1 MTDKKLSI
9 LRNSWSECDASLR
22 SIGMKDA
29 EGIQKKQSRK
39 EWSELIEF
47 LRSIDFLNGNSEL
60 SELGREYYKSKF
72 ILNDDKLAT
81 EFLSGALKRFL
92 PTQAIC
98 QLLWG
103 RPNLNKQSVY
113 RLLVLEEYI
122 NSKEFKEQDLGGF
135 LMLLNQ
141 CNILK
146 YNKKS
151 SAITVLYNPRTSEDV
166 EISTKFLSPETPYSN
181 VRNLREI
188 LRNSTEFVHWFDK
201 HFSLK
206 GLEPLH
212 DEADGTKINEIKI
225 LSGITSGRVND
236 RLRDD
241 FIRFRDEMKT
251 RQITVELRILCN
263 KDILNDIHDR
273 WIVSKNSAFNIPPI
287 DTIFQGQY
295 SEMKQTENRPPF
307 EEWWSKGLD
316 IVAQWQGIVSQFE
329 KQPSEKPN

>member
-1 MTDKKLSI
+1 M
-9 LRNSWSECDASLR
+9 R
-22 SIGMKDA
+22 DA

-39 EWSELIEF
+39 EWSEVTDF
-47 LRSIDFLNGNSEL
+47 LKSIDFLNDNTEL
-60 SELGREYYKSKF
+60 TDIGREYYKSKF
-72 ILNDDKLAT
+72 ILNDDN
-81 EFLSGALKRFL
+81 LSAEILGSALKRFL

-141 CNILK
+141 CSILK

-151 SAITVLYNPRTSEDV
+151 SGVTILYNPRTSEDV

-212 DEADGTKINEIKI
+212 DEADGTKINEIRI
-225 LSGITSGRVND
+225 LSGITSGRVNE

-251 RQITVELRILCN
+251 RQINAELRILCN
-263 KDILNDIHDR
+263 KEILNDIHDR
-273 WIVSKNSAFNIPPI
+273 WIVSKNSVFNIPPV

-295 SEMKQTENRPPF
+295 SEMKKTENRPPF
-307 EEWWSKGLD
+307 EEWWLNGLD
-316 IVAQWQGIVSQFE
+316 IIAQWQEIMSQSE
-329 KQPSEKPN
+329 KQSSDKSN

>member
-1 MTDKKLSI
+1 MKVVAEKNQNI
-9 LRNSWSECDASLR
+9 LKNSWAECDDILK
-22 SIGMKDA
+22 SIGMRDT
-29 EGIQKKQSRK
+29 ETIQKNKGKK
-39 EWSELIEF
+39 EWSEIIDF
-47 LRSIDFLNGNSEL
+47 LRSIDFVCGNEKL
-60 SELGREYYKSKF
+60 TEIGREYYKRKF
-72 ILNDDKLAT
+72 ILNDDEMGT
-81 EFLSGALKRFL
+81 EILTGALKRFL

-113 RLLVLEEYI
+113 RLLLLEEYI
-122 NSKEFKEQDLGGF
+122 NPKEFKEQDLGGF

-141 CNILK
+141 CGILK
-146 YNKKS
+146 YSKKS
-151 SAITVLYNPRTSEDV
+151 GAITVQYNPRTSD
-166 EISTKFLSPETPYSN
+166 EIEVSTKFLAPETPYSN

-188 LRNSTEFVHWFDK
+188 LRNSTGFVHWFDK
-201 HFSLK
+201 HFSLR

-225 LSGITSGRVND
+225 LSGITSGRVNE

-251 RQITVELRILCN
+251 RQIDAELRIVCN

-273 WIVSKNSAFNIPPI
+273 WIISKNSVFNIPPI

-295 SEMKQTENRPPF
+295 SEMKKTDNRPPF
-307 EEWWSKGLD
+307 AEWWSYGID
-316 IVAQWQGIVSQFE
+316 IVDNWQEIMKHVE
-329 KQPSEKPN
+329 KSEI